1 MLKVKRVY
9 EARQDN
15 EGIRILVDR
24 LWPRGLRSTEADIDG
39 WIKELAPS
47 DKLRR
52 WFAHKPERW
61 LEFRQR
67 YMEEQSAPQKAES
80 IKRIARMTVDRDAT
94 LVYAARDSEHNDAIV
109 LEEFVASLMKDLAQA

>member
-15 EGIRILVDR
+15 EGIGILVDR
-24 LWPRGLRSTEADIDG
+24 LWPRGLRSTEADIDE
-39 WIKELAPS
+39 WIEELAPS

-61 LEFRQR
+61 L
-67 YMEEQSAPQKAES
+67 
-80 IKRIARMTVDRDAT
+80 
-94 LVYAARDSEHNDAIV
+94 
-109 LEEFVASLMKDLAQA
+109 